1 MNVSSSLILN
11 SSFEK
16 KQISPNQFQNQ
27 QINFQNNNN
36 NQFNNN
42 K

>member
-1 MNVSSSLILN
+1 MNISSSLILN
-11 SSFEK
+11 YSFEK